1 MAAGVDDAFADCRFV
16 GSMTEIAAAQWD
28 ALTGHQPFLKHAFFL
43 ALEATGCIGADTG
56 WTPLYALLYRGGVL
70 AAAMPLFLKQHS
82 YGEYVFD
89 WAWADAYQRAG
100 LRYYP
105 KLLSAI
111 PFTPVG
117 GSRLLA
123 RHADDRRQLLQ
134 GVLQFARE
142 TGISGLH
149 CLFPATEDARVME
162 EAGLLCRRG
171 VQFHWRNA
179 GYRDMDDFLDSL
191 NRDKRKKIRQERR
204 RVGEAG
210 VAIVRKTGAQIS
222 DADWVFFERCYR
234 HTYREHRSSP
244 YLNLAFFRAFGQQF
258 ADCCV
263 LILAYRDGKPLAAA
277 LDIADCAATA
287 GDTSERRIYG
297 RYWGALEYV
306 PNLHFE
312 LCYYQGIA
320 HAIEHGYDV
329 FEGGAQGEHKL
340 ARGLL
345 PVATESWHWLSDPR
359 FADAIERYL
368 EREGENIT
376 AYLGELEAHAPFRD
390 AVSMS

>member
-1 MAAGVDDAFADCRFV
+1 MGDCRSNDCRFI
-16 GSMTEIAAAQWD
+16 GSIAEIAPAQWD
-28 ALTGHQPFLKHAFFL
+28 ALSGRQPFLKHAFLL
-43 ALEATGCIGADTG
+43 ALETTRCIGGDTG
-56 WTPLYALLYRGGVL
+56 WTPLYALLYRSEALV
-70 AAAMPLFLKQHS
+70 AAMPLYLKQHS

-123 RHADDRRQLLQ
+123 SNADDQRQLLA

-142 TGISGLH
+142 TGISGVH
-149 CLFPATEDARVME
+149 CLFPAAADAHVMAA
-162 EAGLLCRRG
+162 AGLLCRHG

-179 GYRDMDDFLDSL
+179 GYRGMDDFLDSL
-191 NRDKRKKIRQERR
+191 TRDKRKKIRQERR
-204 RVGEAG
+204 RVADAG
-210 VAIVRKTGAQIS
+210 IEIVRKTGAQIE

-244 YLNLAFFRAFGQQF
+244 YLNLAFFRALGQQL
-258 ADCCV
+258 AECCV
-263 LILAYRDGKPLAAA
+263 LILAYRDGAPLAAA
-277 LDIADCAATA
+277 LDMADFPGEHA
-287 GDTSERRIYG
+287 GAERRLYG
-297 RYWGALEYV
+297 RYWGALEYI

-312 LCYYQGIA
+312 LCYYQGIE
-320 HAIEHGYDV
+320 HAIMHGFDV

-368 EREGENIT
+368 EREGENIS

-390 AVSMS
+390 VIPVAS